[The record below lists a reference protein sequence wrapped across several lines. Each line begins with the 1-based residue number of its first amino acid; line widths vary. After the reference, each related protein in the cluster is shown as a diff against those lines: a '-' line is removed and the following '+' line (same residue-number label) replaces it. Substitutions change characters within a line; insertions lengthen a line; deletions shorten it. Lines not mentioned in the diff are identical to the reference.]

1 MVNSTQY
8 EALKKKAIELP
19 ILRKLFP
26 LGETK
31 ILDIDF
37 KEKLYL
43 VNVDGVE
50 LSLRPEAW
58 KDLLGLLKI
67 NDKLLKGL
75 DSSVGHSMKLKLLNV
90 VKQAL
95 AANGRAMNGLFI
107 INPTKS
113 KVLRI
118 LKQSISLLSPVAFFD
133 LFETQMNRAGE
144 LQMSEMFVNEN
155 GTLDLN
161 VMATKSEFN
170 VGGYSDEN
178 FYPGASYSSNYNS
191 GTAASSYTFR
201 AVCTN
206 GMILARP
213 DTSVKLKG
221 TSEKS
226 VMDFLKGLEKQER
239 LGWKPAWHDER
250 VVKAIN
256 TSASLGEAMICK
268 KIIEQTPFGFDSVIN
283 LSTTYEEYDRLGVKL
298 DLELHKSAA
307 IDMSVWELVNK
318 MTDFASHARGA
329 GAFNR
334 SVAMKTAGMIFSQPE
349 YGTEAILPTPS
360 FLLK

>member
-8 EALKKKAIELP
+8 EVLKQKALRLP
-19 ILRKLFP
+19 IHRKLFP
-26 LGETK
+26 LGDTK
-31 ILDIDF
+31 ILDINF

-43 VNVDGVE
+43 INLDGVE
-50 LSLRPEAW
+50 LTLRPEAW
-58 KDLLGLLKI
+58 KDLLVLLKI

-75 DSSVGHSMKLKLLNV
+75 DMSVGPQLKLKLLNV

-95 AANGRAMNGLFI
+95 AANAKSLNGLFI
-107 INPTKS
+107 IDSSKS

-118 LKQSISLLSPVAFFD
+118 LKQSISLLSPTAFFD
-133 LFETQMNRAGE
+133 LFETQINQKGDLE
-144 LQMSEMFVNEN
+144 LSEMFVNEN

-161 VMATKSEFN
+161 IISTNSEFN
-170 VGGYSDEN
+170 VGGMPDEN
-178 FYPGASYSSNYNS
+178 FYPGASFSSNYNS
-191 GTAASSYTFR
+191 GTSASSYTYR
-201 AVCTN
+201 MVCTN

-239 LGWKPAWHDER
+239 LGWRPSWHDER
-250 VVKAIN
+250 VVKAMR

-268 KIIEQTPFGFDSVIN
+268 KIIDQTPFGFDSVIN

-307 IDMSVWELVNK
+307 IDMSVWNLVNK

-329 GAFNR
+329 GAVNR
-334 SVAMKTAGMIFSQPE
+334 SLAMKTAGMIFSQSE
-349 YGTEAILPTPS
+349 YGTEAILPSPN
-360 FLLK
+360 FLIR